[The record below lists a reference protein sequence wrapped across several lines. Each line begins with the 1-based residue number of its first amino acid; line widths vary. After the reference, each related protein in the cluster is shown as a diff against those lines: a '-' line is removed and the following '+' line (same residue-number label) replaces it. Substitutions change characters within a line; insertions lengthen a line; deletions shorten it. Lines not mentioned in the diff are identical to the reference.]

1 MRVQNR
7 LDRFHLVQDVIDRSP
22 QLGAT
27 GDYLSQLM
35 RDKLVEHGLYIGR
48 HGQDMPEI
56 RDWAWGDHAAG
67 HVRL

>member
-1 MRVQNR
+1 
-7 LDRFHLVQDVIDRSP
+7 VIDRSP

-35 RDKLVEHGLYIGR
+35 RDKLVEHSLYIGR